1 MKTRRAA
8 PLIGITPDVALRPAQ
23 GGSSTE
29 AHSKSEQSRTTAPGD
44 KAEPLIVLQERY
56 ARAIQQAG
64 AIPLVLPI
72 VSSRA
77 TLRRVIE
84 SLDGIVVSGGN
95 FDIHPKYYGERAIER
110 LGNIREERTEFELG
124 LISLALERDM
134 PVLGICGGAQAINVA
149 LGGSLVQDIAAQIHG
164 AMEHQQSGL
173 KDRGGHA
180 VKVVAGTKLRRIVGR
195 ESLEVNTTHHQ
206 SVKKLGKGLIV
217 NAAAEDRV
225 IEGIES
231 RQHTF
236 VLGVQWHP
244 EFLVHKDG
252 AQRKI
257 FSAFVSACKS
267 PR

>member
-1 MKTRRAA
+1 MKSRRSA
-8 PLIGITPDVALRPAQ
+8 PLIGITPDVAA
-23 GGSSTE
+23 T
-29 AHSKSEQSRTTAPGD
+29 GD
-44 KAEPLIVLQERY
+44 NAEPLIVLQERY

-72 VSSRA
+72 ASATA
-77 TLRRVIE
+77 TLRRIIE
-84 SLDGIVVSGGN
+84 SLDGVVVSGGN
-95 FDIHPKYYGERAIER
+95 FDIHPKYYGERASER

-124 LISLALERDM
+124 LISLALKRDM
-134 PVLGICGGAQAINVA
+134 PLLGVCGGAQAINVA
-149 LGGSLVQDIAAQIHG
+149 LDGSLYQDIRSQVAGAA
-164 AMEHQQSGL
+164 EHEQGHL

-180 VKVVAGTKLRRIVGR
+180 VDIVAGTKLRRIVGR

-217 NAAAEDRV
+217 NAAAADRV

-231 RQHTF
+231 QGHTF

-244 EFLVHKDG
+244 EFLVNRDN

-257 FSAFVSACKS
+257 FSAFVAACKS
-267 PR
+267 DRR